1 MNPKNDWNTSCV
13 LLVFQYVLLIWH
25 MKAMNADGGCTKE
38 SKLKTS
44 RKTTQIQHKT
54 RQKSDRI
61 EENASRKLYQKEAL
75 VISIFCWVW
84 ALLVE
89 QSARKG
95 GFKTVVRCKNWPL
108 PIQPLR
114 ILRRCPLLSFMCLH
128 QINKNPATTLCLW
141 TYLGFMFLST
151 W

>member
-75 VISIFCWVW
+75 VIS
-84 ALLVE
+84 
-89 QSARKG
+89 Q
-95 GFKTVVRCKNWPL
+95 GFLERFLNVLCKKDVFSL
-108 PIQPLR
+108 TTDV
-114 ILRRCPLLSFMCLH
+114 FLH
-128 QINKNPATTLCLW
+128 PAQVC
-141 TYLGFMFLST
+141 YLDVQNCNRDLHN
-151 W
+151 